1 MKKFLLCVSFTTAIL
16 AATRASAD
24 APDRVLFPLLAGGAL
39 TGASVPDTDGK
50 IVLVDFCASWCV
62 PCRYSFP
69 VYTRL
74 QQDYGAKGLVVIGIS
89 VDSNPDQYHSMLQK
103 LKPGFVVLNDASQN
117 LVSQVKVPGMPTSYL
132 LDRSGR
138 IVAVKIGFHS
148 DTTEK
153 ELRTSIE
160 SLLAEAK

>member
-1 MKKFLLCVSFTTAIL
+1 MKKFLLCLSFPMAIL
-16 AATRASAD
+16 AATCAAAD
-24 APDRVLFPLLAGGAL
+24 VPDRVPFPSLASGGL
-39 TGASVPDTDGK
+39 TGASVPDTGGK

-62 PCRYSFP
+62 PCRFSFP

-74 QQDYGAKGLVVIGIS
+74 QQDYGTKGLVVIGIS
-89 VDSNPDQYHSMLQK
+89 IDTKPDQYQAMLRK

-138 IVAVKIGFHS
+138 IAAVKIGFHS
-148 DTTEK
+148 EKTEK
-153 ELRTSIE
+153 ELRASIE
-160 SLLAEAK
+160 SLLAEAR